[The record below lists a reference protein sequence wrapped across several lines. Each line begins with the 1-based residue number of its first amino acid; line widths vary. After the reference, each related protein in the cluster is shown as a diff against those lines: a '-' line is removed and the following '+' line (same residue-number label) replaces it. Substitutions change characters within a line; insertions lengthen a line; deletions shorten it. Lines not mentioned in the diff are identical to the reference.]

1 MKYIWMLILL
11 MVIYVLINYKR
22 WIVTYRINKAGKMGE
37 KSSYKVLKKICKKK
51 GYKIFKNIRIPLYDG
66 STEID
71 LLIVA
76 SYGILVI
83 ENKNLSGSVFGNIQD
98 KNWYQLKKSGEKKT
112 FYNPIMQNEGHIK
125 CLNHNLIKMGIKNIS
140 ILNFV
145 VFSNEQCE
153 INVCDKR
160 IFMLHEMARW
170 LSNKKIKNSNR
181 INIKKIS
188 EIIKEI
194 KIN

>member
-1 MKYIWMLILL
+1 MKYIWIPILL
-11 MVIYVLINYKR
+11 IFIYVYLNYKR
-22 WIVTYRINKAGKMGE
+22 WLKTYHINKAGKIGE
-37 KSSYKVLKKICKKK
+37 RTSYKVLKKICKKK

-71 LLIVA
+71 LLIVT

-83 ENKNLSGSVFGNIQD
+83 ENKNLSGNVFGKIHD
-98 KNWYQLKKSGEKKT
+98 KNWYQIKRSGEKKN

-125 CLNHNLIKMGIKNIS
+125 CLKYNLLKMGINNVS
-140 ILNFV
+140 VLSFV
-145 VFSNEQCE
+145 VFSNNECQV
-153 INVCDKR
+153 NVIDNR
-160 IFMLHEMARW
+160 IMKLPEMARW
-170 LSNKKIKNSNR
+170 LNNKKMNNSHK

-188 EIIKEI
+188 DIIREM